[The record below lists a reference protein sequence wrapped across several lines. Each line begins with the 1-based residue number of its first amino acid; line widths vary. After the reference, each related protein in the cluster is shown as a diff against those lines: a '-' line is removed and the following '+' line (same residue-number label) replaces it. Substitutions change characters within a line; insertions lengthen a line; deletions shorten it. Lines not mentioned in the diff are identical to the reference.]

1 MLEAKKKLCQLIFS
15 FKMHLSH
22 LKANQAKF
30 ISLLYLP
37 QVHKILF
44 PPIYASSKQVTHKE
58 DKVFYQSQ

>member
-1 MLEAKKKLCQLIFS
+1 
-15 FKMHLSH
+15 MHLSH